1 MFVQQHLKVF
11 KGHSLLKIF
20 KAKWKLKMASLK
32 LVVSKIY
39 QDPKAWK
46 YQRLSGNPY
55 SKEFCGILIKR
66 RAGKGHRRTLFQLKF

>member
-1 MFVQQHLKVF
+1 
-11 KGHSLLKIF
+11 
-20 KAKWKLKMASLK
+20 MASLK

-39 QDPKAWK
+39 QDPRAWK

-66 RAGKGHRRTLFQLKF
+66 RAGKGHRRTLF